1 MEKKIMINIT
11 TYITIAVTSILA
23 WFGIKTWLIKKQ
35 NVANK
40 TKLDA
45 TVNNAVKHV
54 AVQQVHIDKAEE
66 QKIEVE
72 KTIDIVEKEIE
83 ELNKEI
89 VNPQITDAVT
99 VEEAKENIIKKTSR
113 KRKYKKKEVK

>member
-1 MEKKIMINIT
+1 MINIT

-23 WFGIKTWLIKKQ
+23 WFGIKTWLTKKQ

-45 TVNNAVKHV
+45 DVNNALKHV

>member
-1 MEKKIMINIT
+1 MINIT

-23 WFGIKTWLIKKQ
+23 WFGIKNWLTKKQ
-35 NVANK
+35 NADKK
-40 TKLDA
+40 TKSDVN
-45 TVNNAVKHV
+45 VNNAVKHV
-54 AVQQVHIDKAEE
+54 TVEQVHIDKAEE

-72 KTIDIVEKEIE
+72 KTIEVVEKEID

-89 VNPQITDAVT
+89 VNPHITDAVT
-99 VEEAKENIIKKTSR
+99 VEEAKENIIKKTNR

>member
-1 MEKKIMINIT
+1 MIN
-11 TYITIAVTSILA
+11 TYITIAITSILA
-23 WFGIKTWLIKKQ
+23 WLGIKTWLSKKQ
-35 NVANK
+35 NIANK

-45 TVNNAVKHV
+45 DVNNAVKHI
-54 AVQQVHIDKAEE
+54 AVEQVHIDTVEE

-72 KTIDIVEKEIE
+72 KTIEVVEKEIE

-89 VNPQITDAVT
+89 FNPQITDAVT

>member
-1 MEKKIMINIT
+1 MEKKIMIDIT

-23 WFGIKTWLIKKQ
+23 WFGIKTWLTKKQ
-35 NVANK
+35 NVDKK

-45 TVNNAVKHV
+45 DVNNAVKHV

-72 KTIDIVEKEIE
+72 KTIDVVEKEIE

>member
-1 MEKKIMINIT
+1 MINIT

-23 WFGIKTWLIKKQ
+23 WFGIKTWLTKKQ
-35 NVANK
+35 NADKK

-45 TVNNAVKHV
+45 DVNNAVKHV

-66 QKIEVE
+66 QKTEVE
-72 KTIDIVEKEIE
+72 KTIDVVEKEIE

>member
-1 MEKKIMINIT
+1 M
-11 TYITIAVTSILA
+11 ITIKKYWKLFIGAFISIVG
-23 WFGIKTWLIKKQ
+23 FGLLK
-35 NVANK
+35 NK
-40 TKLDA
+40 FKNALDKPKLDDD
-45 TVNNAVKHV
+45 VNNAVKHV
-54 AVQQVHIDKAEE
+54 AVQQVHIDNIEE

-72 KTIDIVEKEIE
+72 KTIDAVEKEIE

-113 KRKYKKKEVK
+113 KRKYKKKDVK

>member
-1 MEKKIMINIT
+1 M
-11 TYITIAVTSILA
+11 ITIKKYWKLFIGAFVALVG
-23 WFGIKTWLIKKQ
+23 FGLL
-35 NVANK
+35 K
-40 TKLDA
+40 TKFKNVFNKPTLDDN
-45 TVNNAVKHV
+45 VNDAAKHV

-72 KTIDIVEKEIE
+72 KSIDVVEKEIE

-113 KRKYKKKEVK
+113 NRKYKKKEVK